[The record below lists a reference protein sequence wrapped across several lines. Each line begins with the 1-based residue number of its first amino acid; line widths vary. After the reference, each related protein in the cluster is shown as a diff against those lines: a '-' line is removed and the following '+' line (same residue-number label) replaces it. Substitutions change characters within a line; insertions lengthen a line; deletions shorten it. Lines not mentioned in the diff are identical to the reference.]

1 MSEEAA
7 DEADDSELDALTLL
21 RRRAGRRR
29 PTGQRRRGL
38 SSKTYLSGSLLM
50 PLSET
55 VADLEKLLEGT
66 YSLHLLPI
74 AIPFKLQ

>member
-1 MSEEAA
+1 MRLLHAMSEEAA

-50 PLSET
+50 PLSEIE
-55 VADLEKLLEGT
+55 VPHAFHQAIVDL
-66 YSLHLLPI
+66 
-74 AIPFKLQ
+74 